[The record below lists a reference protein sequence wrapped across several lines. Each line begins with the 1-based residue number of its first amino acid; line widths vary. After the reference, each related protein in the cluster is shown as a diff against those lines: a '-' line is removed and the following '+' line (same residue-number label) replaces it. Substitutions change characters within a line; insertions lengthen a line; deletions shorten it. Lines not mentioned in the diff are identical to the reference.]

1 MQPSVNNIV
10 EICVPLIII
19 LLGTAYPIILNNI
32 SNIGEK
38 YHSKYIIA
46 LFKQERFLIKI
57 LFNGYYTFL
66 YFFYSF
72 LYLNLNRYL
81 IGIVGLLIIQ
91 QIYWFFLQLCY
102 C

>member
-46 LFKQERFLIKI
+46 LFKYSI
-57 LFNGYYTFL
+57 LCKAVFITG
-66 YFFYSF
+66 
-72 LYLNLNRYL
+72 
-81 IGIVGLLIIQ
+81 IGISNSKESFNNFDIWLISKL
-91 QIYWFFLQLCY
+91 FKL
-102 C
+102 